1 MAGLEFHITAE
12 NRDFI
17 NKVRQMQD
25 AMKEA
30 SSKIESEGDAID
42 GVLRKIGQA
51 AAAMGVGFSAQKL
64 ISDIV
69 RVRGEFQ
76 QLEIAMETM
85 LGSQEKATALMT
97 QLTQTAAKTPFGL
110 TDIAQGAKQL
120 LAYGT
125 ASENVNETL
134 VRLGNIASGLSIPLN
149 DLVYLY
155 GTTMT
160 QGRLFTQDLR
170 QFMGR
175 GIPLADELAKQF
187 KVDKSAVGELVT
199 AGKVGFPEVQKA
211 IEAMT
216 NEGGKFF
223 NLMEKQSSSLTGQ
236 ISNLEDAWDMMLNE
250 IGTKTQGVASAAI
263 QGVSS
268 LIENYERV
276 GKVVMDIAVAYGSY
290 KAATVAVSLVQK
302 INTLVM
308 EEASVQI
315 ALAAAQHHNLSLAQA
330 KSAASTVI
338 LTRAKQKLIGV
349 MKGVGKALTNPYVL
363 ATAAVA
369 GLAFGV
375 YKLITYQTDAEKAQK
390 RLNKAFGEAAASAG
404 AEIRELDILKGRLA
418 AAKKGSVEYQEIK
431 DEIVS
436 KYGKYDENLDAEITK
451 VGDLTTVYD
460 NLTTAIQ
467 NATNARMYEK
477 YVSDE
482 QETYDKDVSTKLEK
496 IQNILYG
503 KEGIDDSTASK
514 VYSKIWKHIFQGEEL
529 DAETEAIIDKF
540 NHVWSTVDDEGGS
553 VELISNK
560 VRKLIGDVQKLNK
573 EYDSY
578 IDNARERFGQGA
590 LESDFMKGVKKL
602 DKQQLEDLKE
612 QLDEGLEKFKETGQ
626 GQSFSLVS
634 GEQITLA
641 TEQEIKDAI
650 GSVNAFLAKLKPKP
664 TDPEPVDEDAIKQ
677 AKKAEKK
684 VDEKASKALFE
695 LKKAQTEDEIKL
707 IELEKERK
715 IEALKEELEAYRAI
729 YEAAGM
735 DTAALEKNFATLIE
749 VEEKMAAIDIAKVT
763 KEKDSERKAKEAEEK
778 KAAEDHVQDLLET
791 YRSYEDEKLALT
803 QSYNMDTAVLLN
815 KYLQTGDEQ
824 YMRSIEERRK
834 AYVKALNRLEKEMGG
849 SDYQLVF
856 GDPSKMTS
864 ETISKALNVAKKM
877 LKEMDEEADPE
888 FYQALVEAIDGLESA
903 RDMNPFEGWDTS
915 VMGLIQKLYQIKKI
929 REDITDAESRGD
941 EEAIEK
947 YNANLESSKKDL
959 RNALIGTGADAFANS
974 LSQAAD
980 AMAKVAEISG
990 DVQLTEA
997 AEQLGAFS
1005 QNLSA
1010 AAQGASSGGW
1020 IGAIVGGVT
1029 DLISQTVQ
1037 AFTEAK
1043 IQAAE
1048 AAKNA
1053 SDYRRQIEML
1063 KYVIDEADF
1072 TSVFGVDEMAKSVD
1086 ALEKASLAAADYEAM
1101 MEELSSNTLTTLY
1114 EKQKQSNSI
1123 GAAIFSG
1130 SWGSLRKVVS
1140 NEFKGALEA
1149 YRKGYSQLEAMQVKT
1164 ADYSG
1169 FANFFGKKDEYT
1181 ALKDLAPDL
1190 WGADGVFSVEN
1201 AKEFL
1206 DTNTQLNEEQREQI
1220 QNIIDMKDAYDEANK
1235 VIDDYLESLYGSWG
1249 TDLSEAISDAV
1260 LSGADAWD
1268 VFDDKASEVIKNI
1281 GKQMIY
1287 NAFFKDI
1294 MDSYNDSLRSAVGDP
1309 EAMALVTGQ
1318 LVESLKNT
1326 YTAATDA
1333 TKQFYD
1339 YAKDVAG
1346 IDVYEDS
1353 EARESYKKSGI
1364 TASQDSVDRVD
1375 ARLTTMQGHTYTIS
1389 EECRKTSAYSSQ
1401 MLMRLTAIE
1410 KNTSYLAAISQDL
1423 ASMSSDINDI
1433 KNKGVVML

>member
-187 KVDKSAVGELVT
+187 GVAKSAVGELVT

-216 NEGGKFF
+216 NEGGQFF

-390 RLNKAFGEAAASAG
+390 RLNKAFGEASASAG

-467 NATNARMYEK
+467 NAANARMYEK
-477 YVSDE
+477 YVSEE

-496 IQNILYG
+496 IQNKLYG
-503 KEGIDDSTASK
+503 KKGIDTDAASEA
-514 VYSKIWKHIFQGEEL
+514 YSKIWKHIFQGEEL
-529 DAETEAIIDKF
+529 DEETEAIIAKFDKV
-540 NHVWSTVDDEGGS
+540 HRVVQEDGS
-553 VELISNK
+553 VFKYTTNSVK
-560 VRKLIGDVQKLNK
+560 TLIGGVQDLNK

-578 IDNARERFGQGA
+578 IDSARERFGQGA
-590 LESDFMKGVKKL
+590 LESDFMRGVKKL
-602 DKQQLEDLKE
+602 DKQQLEDLKA

-634 GEQITLA
+634 GEKITLA

-650 GSVNAFLAKLKPKP
+650 GSVDAFLAKLKPKP
-664 TDPEPVDEDAIKQ
+664 TDPEPVDEDAIKK
-677 AKKAEKK
+677 AKKVEKK
-684 VDEKASKALFE
+684 VDEDASKALFE

-715 IEALKEELEAYRAI
+715 IDALKEELEAYRAI

-735 DTAALEKNFATLIE
+735 DTAALEKNFATMIE
-749 VEEKMAAIDIAKVT
+749 VEEKMAAIDIAKVK
-763 KEKDSERKAKEAEEK
+763 KEKDSERKAKEAEE
-778 KAAEDHVQDLLET
+778 HVQDLLET
-791 YRSYEDEKLALT
+791 YRSYEDEKLALKR
-803 QSYNMDTAVLLN
+803 SYNMDTAVLLN

-834 AYVKALNRLEKEMGG
+834 AYVKALNQLEREMGG

-864 ETISKALNVAKKM
+864 ETISKALDVAKKK
-877 LKEMDEEADPE
+877 LKEMDKEADPE
-888 FYQALVEAIDGLESA
+888 SYQALVEAIDRLESA
-903 RDMNPFEGWDTS
+903 RDTNPFEGWDTS
-915 VMGLIQKLYQIKKI
+915 VMGLIQRLYQIKKI
-929 REDITDAESRGD
+929 REDIADAESRGD
-941 EEAIEK
+941 DKAIENYTAK
-947 YNANLESSKKDL
+947 LESSKKDL

-1029 DLISQTVQ
+1029 DMISQTVQ

-1043 IQAAE
+1043 VQAAE
-1048 AAKNA
+1048 AAENA

-1101 MEELSSNTLTTLY
+1101 MAELSSNTLTTLY
-1114 EKQKQSNSI
+1114 EKQTQSNSI
-1123 GAAIFSG
+1123 GAAIFGG

-1149 YRKGYSQLEAMQVKT
+1149 YEKGYSQLEAMQVKT

-1169 FANFFGKKDEYT
+1169 WANFWGKKDEYT

-1201 AKEFL
+1201 AKVFL
-1206 DTNTQLNEEQREQI
+1206 ETNTQLNEEQREQI
-1220 QNIIDMKDAYDEANK
+1220 QNIIDMKDAYDEATK
-1235 VIDDYLESLYGSWG
+1235 VVDDYLESLYGSWG
-1249 TDLSEAISDAV
+1249 SDLSEAISDAV
-1260 LSGADAWD
+1260 VSGADAWD

-1294 MDSYNDSLRSAVGDP
+1294 MDSYQESLRSAVGDP
-1309 EAMALVTGQ
+1309 EAMAVVTGQ